1 MRIPMSD
8 WRKWQARLPSFGGAE
23 SGDVD
28 EREAR
33 ARRTRELWRSTDD
46 KVARRSRRTQP

>member
-1 MRIPMSD
+1 MRIRMSD
-8 WRKWQARLPSFGGAE
+8 WRKWQARLPYIGGAE

-33 ARRTRELWRSTDD
+33 ARRSRELWRSTDD
-46 KVARRSRRTQP
+46 HVDRRGRRTQP